1 MITIHKATINGR
13 AVAYSSETTW
23 LVQTGRGK
31 GSYSTRY
38 TFKGEAG
45 LHHAWFYYKSIN
57 IGNGYKK
64 RLLSP
69 EMNKPTL
76 ARSFSY

>member
-1 MITIHKATINGR
+1 MITLHKATINGR

-23 LVQTGRGK
+23 LVQTGKGK
-31 GSYSTRY
+31 GAYRTHYSFT
-38 TFKGEAG
+38 GEAG
-45 LHHAWFYYKSIN
+45 LHEAWFYYCGIN
-57 IGNGYKK
+57 VGNGYKK

-69 EMNKPTL
+69 ELNKPTL